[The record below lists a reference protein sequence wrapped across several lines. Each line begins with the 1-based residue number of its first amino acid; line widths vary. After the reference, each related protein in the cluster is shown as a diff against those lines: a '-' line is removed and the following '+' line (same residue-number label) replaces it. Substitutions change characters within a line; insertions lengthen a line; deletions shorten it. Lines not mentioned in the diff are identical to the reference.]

1 MIQVI
6 GTVQASRTIVHYSFS
21 NFRSN
26 TFHTLELSSDN
37 MSVVWC
43 VYEIIG
49 KQVKKSKYKTIETES
64 EITCCAIGP
73 SEKHVC
79 ICCANGEVRLF
90 ASFKLSLSGDVKSSK
105 YKCITVQSL
114 PGRFKPTHVEWHPSG
129 SMLLVASQNEICLFD
144 CGLNFIDFQVPLRNT
159 VIKCITPTNLLRYVY
174 ILNL

>member
-1 MIQVI
+1 MVKYREMIQVI
-6 GTVQASRTIVHYSFS
+6 GTVQASRVIVFYTFS
-21 NFRSN
+21 NYRSN

-79 ICCANGEVRLF
+79 ICCANGEVKLF
-90 ASFKLSLSGDVKSSK
+90 SSFKLSLIGNDTNNSKSSK
-105 YKCITVQSL
+105 FKCITVQSL
-114 PGRFKPTHVEWHPSG
+114 PGRFRPTHVEWHP
-129 SMLLVASQNEICLFD
+129 
-144 CGLNFIDFQVPLRNT
+144 
-159 VIKCITPTNLLRYVY
+159 
-174 ILNL
+174 